1 MKTITGI
8 VVGLFFFITMA
19 PGHGSAQAQANLH
32 VTSYSSS
39 YSGSTAYYW
48 VTFINDGP
56 DATESLSMGASTG
69 LSSITSAYPSQGSCT
84 ISGNGITCN
93 PGTLECGAT
102 LSLSVQGQLPSFGS
116 PHPRIFFC
124 GFSAAVSASNDPD
137 TSDNSQ
143 TICMW
148 IEAVGS
154 CQVGPHGTCG

>member
-19 PGHGSAQAQANLH
+19 PGHGSAQAQANLR

-39 YSGSTAYYW
+39 YSGSTAYYF
-48 VTFINDGP
+48 VAFINDGP

-69 LSSITSAYPSQGSCT
+69 LTSITSAYPSQGSCT
-84 ISGNGITCN
+84 ISGNGITCD

-102 LSLSVQGQLPSFGS
+102 LYLTVQGQLPSFGA

-124 GFSAAVSASNDPD
+124 GFSAGVSASNDPD
-137 TSDNSQ
+137 TSNNSQ

-154 CQVGPHGTCG
+154 CQVHNATCG